1 MRVKKIH
8 RYVMVSN
15 PTKSITILEDID
27 GWFYIAKLPID
38 QNNTWS
44 SIEEIE
50 QYLGVKIK
58 PYDIKEVW

>member
-1 MRVKKIH
+1 
-8 RYVMVSN
+8 MVSN

-38 QNNTWS
+38 QYNTWS

-50 QYLGVKIK
+50 QYLEVKIK

>member
-15 PTKSITILEDID
+15 PSKSITILEDID

-50 QYLGVKIK
+50 QYLEIRVK
-58 PYDIKEVW
+58 PYGIKEVW